1 MNTHTEK
8 GNDLLLPEIEVR
20 KTLGLRLVN
29 KAASLTFLILAGAV
43 AIALIIVF
51 SVSMEVTIDA
61 NGLLEPAEIHHIHS
75 SAAGIIKEVYVKSGD
90 SVRTGQVLAIL
101 DSLQI
106 KQNLIDVKAQI
117 ASKENELNRQFAKIS
132 FDTLQNRYNLQK
144 SQAQLLK
151 AKATFRDRLLS
162 YFPHSNIDSIAE
174 NYRPGTHI
182 TLDYAMA
189 DIHSAETD
197 INSGKLA
204 IAMQKLKKYDLNDL
218 RISLDQLYD
227 KEKILKEELKRV
239 VIKSPSNGIVLT
251 EGIDGLVNT
260 YVSQGGFL
268 FDISEMKGW
277 DAVLF
282 VGERDI
288 HSIKIGDKVKVEL
301 NALESTKNYEL
312 LNAEVISVAEE
323 QNSGTE
329 RYKSFDNLYRVTAR
343 IINLKNTGQNVSELK
358 YGYKLKGKVITDYG
372 RIVDLIIRYFRRW
385 V

>member
-1 MNTHTEK
+1 
-8 GNDLLLPEIEVR
+8 
-20 KTLGLRLVN
+20 
-29 KAASLTFLILAGAV
+29 
-43 AIALIIVF
+43 
-51 SVSMEVTIDA
+51 
-61 NGLLEPAEIHHIHS
+61 
-75 SAAGIIKEVYVKSGD
+75 
-90 SVRTGQVLAIL
+90 
-101 DSLQI
+101 
-106 KQNLIDVKAQI
+106 
-117 ASKENELNRQFAKIS
+117 
-132 FDTLQNRYNLQK
+132 
-144 SQAQLLK
+144 
-151 AKATFRDRLLS
+151 
-162 YFPHSNIDSIAE
+162 
-174 NYRPGTHI
+174 
-182 TLDYAMA
+182 MA